1 MNGRAKH
8 HTRQRTVV
16 SLKLKSDAVTLGRN
30 LSVAPR
36 VTQSARLSP
45 HRGWRTVP
53 SPCHPPHTPSHTPCT
68 HCPLVSSL
76 SLPRGLCTCVPTPW
90 CLHDL
95 PSCVLL
101 ARCHTV
107 IEVSHNHWI
116 QESAWGSSG
125 ASMPLF

>member
-1 MNGRAKH
+1 MNGRPKH

-53 SPCHPPHTPSHTPCT
+53 SPCHPPPHPLAHSLHPLPTGLLAVPAPGPLHMRSHS
-68 HCPLVSSL
+68 LVSARPAQLCPSGQM
-76 SLPRGLCTCVPTPW
+76 SHSHRGLP
-90 CLHDL
+90 
-95 PSCVLL
+95 
-101 ARCHTV
+101 
-107 IEVSHNHWI
+107 
-116 QESAWGSSG
+116 
-125 ASMPLF
+125 